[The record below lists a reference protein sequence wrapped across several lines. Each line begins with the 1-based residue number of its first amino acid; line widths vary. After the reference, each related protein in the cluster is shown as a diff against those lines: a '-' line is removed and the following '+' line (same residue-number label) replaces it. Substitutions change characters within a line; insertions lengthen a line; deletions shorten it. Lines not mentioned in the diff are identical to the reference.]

1 MARRREQIVHELEK
15 LRYELKQADEE
26 HAERKRARID
36 EVLDERLEQRGA
48 HKPDCGCHECD
59 KHVFDVLA
67 ARALGECVDPRDRA
81 TEGQW

>member
-15 LRYELKQADEE
+15 LRFELKQADEE

-48 HKPDCGCHECD
+48 HKADCSCWECD
-59 KHVFDVLA
+59 AHVIA
-67 ARALGECVDPRDRA
+67 ALSARRMGEMVDPRDRA